1 MRRAWMILLLAGCGS
16 ESLPRQT
23 GLVFLSDGAQL
34 PAGCAGVS
42 ESTLYA
48 GAAVEPMLAVDPHDP
63 LHFCA
68 AWQQDRFSD
77 HGAAAL
83 LSSCSFDGGHT
94 WIRSVPPPFSRC
106 TGGGLDRASDPWISI
121 GPDGTVHFI
130 GLAFDEEVAET
141 AVLAVRST
149 DGGRTWSA
157 PATLQIDTTNGF
169 SSDKEAVT
177 ADPNDARFVYAAW
190 DRYKTATIDTDFFGP
205 AWFARS
211 NDGGAS
217 WEPARIIYDPGDHAQ
232 TLGNQIVAL
241 PGGRIVDVFSLFSIP
256 SSPLIS
262 IFTVVSDDHGSTWS
276 SPNFVGA
283 VEIAGIVDPKNKEA
297 VRAGGALPSA
307 AVDAS
312 TGELYIGWED
322 ATFNTSGDGIVLSR
336 SADGGVTWLPLAVPV
351 NGKRDV
357 QAFTPAVSAAAGV
370 VAVSYYDLR
379 DDIGEP
385 GRLRVTRW
393 LATSADSGRTFTD
406 ARMSQPFDLRLAA
419 EEVSG
424 SDRGYFLG
432 DYTGLVSAGGAFF
445 PLFVVTGADD
455 RSDVVFRPA
464 Q

>member
-1 MRRAWMILLLAGCGS
+1 MVLLLAACGS
-16 ESLPRQT
+16 PLPKQT

-34 PAGCAGVS
+34 PAGCAGPT
-42 ESTLYA
+42 ESTLYP
-48 GAAVEPMLAVDPHDP
+48 GAAVEPMLAADPRDP

-94 WIRSVPPPFSRC
+94 WVRSVPPPFSRC
-106 TGGGLDRASDPWISI
+106 TGGTFDRASDPWISI
-121 GPDGTVHFI
+121 GPDGTAHFI

-141 AVLAVRST
+141 AVVAVRST

-157 PATLQIDTTNGF
+157 PATLQIDTGNGF
-169 SSDKEAVT
+169 SSDKEAIT
-177 ADPNDARFVYAAW
+177 ADPNDARFVYAVW

-211 NDGGAS
+211 SDGGAT
-217 WEPARIIYDPGDHAQ
+217 WEPARIIYDPGDHVQ
-232 TLGNQIVAL
+232 TLGNQVVAL
-241 PGGRIVDVFSLFSIP
+241 PGGRIVDVFSLFSVP
-256 SSPLIS
+256 SSPFVS
-262 IFTVVSDDHGSTWS
+262 IFTIVSDDHGSTWS

-283 VEIAGIVDPKNKEA
+283 VEIAGITDPKNKEG

-307 AVDAS
+307 AADAS
-312 TGELYIGWED
+312 TGELYIAWED
-322 ATFNTSGDGIVLSR
+322 SSFNTNGDGVVLSR
-336 SADGGVTWLPLAVPV
+336 SADGGISWLPLAVPV

-379 DDIGEP
+379 EDIGEP
-385 GRLRVTRW
+385 DRLRVTRW
-393 LATSADSGRTFTD
+393 LATSVDSGQTFTD

-424 SDRGYFLG
+424 TNRDYFLG

-445 PLFVVTGADD
+445 PLFVVTGTDD
-455 RSDVVFRPA
+455 RSDIVFRP
-464 Q
+464 